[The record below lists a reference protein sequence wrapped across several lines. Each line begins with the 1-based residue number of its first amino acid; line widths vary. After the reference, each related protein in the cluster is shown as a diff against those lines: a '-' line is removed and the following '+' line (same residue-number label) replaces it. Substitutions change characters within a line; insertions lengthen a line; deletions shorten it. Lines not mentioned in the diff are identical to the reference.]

1 MHSQDALDALGVN
14 VVSDK
19 CNGDVVEKRWG
30 FTHGDQRQ
38 PVTWM
43 SSLWTFPV
51 VHQGSVLAMATAP
64 LGNLT

>member
-43 SSLWTFPV
+43 SSL
-51 VHQGSVLAMATAP
+51 
-64 LGNLT
+64 